1 MNFAPCRA
9 LAAASLLALSG
20 VASAGVTIDTVNN
33 IMDIG
38 IDTSVVSGL
47 TPSTPAPWINARF
60 KDLGFLAGGPF
71 ASLAKTMEL
80 QITVSPTDTPNPG
93 CCDVPG
99 LGNIGAGNSM
109 KTIWLNAT
117 GLDLT
122 KLHLEWTGLPA
133 LGFPV
138 PGVQPV
144 SVTIAEDGFDLGG
157 NKFDIAISFDPG
169 LADEAGRIES
179 KLLFSYEDPGVD
191 LDVANFIAPTADRLL
206 AAADIRNAT
215 GASGIIAAVP
225 EPGSF
230 ALLGAMLAGFGVVT
244 RRAATPTTRTP
255 RRP

>member
-1 MNFAPCRA
+1 MTSALRRG
-9 LAAASLLALSG
+9 LAAASLLALSQ
-20 VASAGVTIDTVNN
+20 VASAAVTIDTVNN

-38 IDTSVVSGL
+38 IDTSVVGL
-47 TPSTPAPWINARF
+47 TPGTSAPWVNARF

-71 ASLAKTMEL
+71 ASLAKSMEL
-80 QITVSPTDTPNPG
+80 QITVSPTDTPNSG

-109 KTIWLNAT
+109 KTIWLSAT
-117 GLDLT
+117 GLDLS

-144 SVTIAEDGFDLGG
+144 SVTIAQDGFDLSG

-169 LADEAGRIES
+169 LADAAGRIES
-179 KLLFSYEDPGVD
+179 KLLFSYEDPSVD
-191 LDVANFIAPTADRLL
+191 LDVGNFIAPTADRLL
-206 AAADIRNAT
+206 AAADIRDAA

-225 EPGSF
+225 EPASF
-230 ALLGAMLAGFGVVT
+230 ALLGVMLAGVCLQ
-244 RRAATPTTRTP
+244 RKR
-255 RRP
+255 

>member
-1 MNFAPCRA
+1 MKYA
-9 LAAASLLALSG
+9 LRRVVAAASLLALSG

-38 IDTSVVSGL
+38 IDTAVSGL
-47 TPSTPAPWINARF
+47 TPSTSAPWINARF

-80 QITVSPTDTPNPG
+80 QITVSPTDTPNAG

-109 KTIWLNAT
+109 KTLWLSVT
-117 GLDLT
+117 GLDVT

-138 PGVQPV
+138 PGVQPAGIGIGDDAY
-144 SVTIAEDGFDLGG
+144 SIGA
-157 NKFDIAISFDPG
+157 NRFDIAIGFDPG
-169 LADEAGRIES
+169 LADESGRIES
-179 KLLFSYEDPGVD
+179 KLLFSYEDPAVD
-191 LDVANFIAPTADRLL
+191 LDISNFIAPTADRLL
-206 AAADIRNAT
+206 AAADIRNSSGAT
-215 GASGIIAAVP
+215 GIIAAVP

-230 ALLGAMLAGFGVVT
+230 ALLGAMLAGVVLK
-244 RRAATPTTRTP
+244 RRRQ
-255 RRP
+255 R